1 VLTALVRPSPRV
13 YKYLMEV
20 TRELA
25 PERWSGYL
33 DSITDDLRNAPIS
46 IEIMDAEHPPLLAAR
61 GLALQL
67 LTYDRRDDV
76 FEVAA
81 ARGGPRLPSMLR
93 HLIDHPVRV
102 EVNSMTSL
110 APTRIVVDARDGVRT
125 VIRISHD
132 GAFCG

>member
-1 VLTALVRPSPRV
+1 
-13 YKYLMEV
+13 MEA

-25 PERWSGYL
+25 PDGWSRYL

-46 IEIMDAEHPPLLAAR
+46 IEIIDGEHPPMVAAT

-81 ARGGPRLPSMLR
+81 ARGGPHLPSMLR

-110 APTRIVVDARDGVRT
+110 APTRIVVDAQDGLRT

>member
-1 VLTALVRPSPRV
+1 
-13 YKYLMEV
+13 MEA
-20 TRELA
+20 TRELS
-25 PERWSGYL
+25 PEGWSRYL
-33 DSITDDLRNAPIS
+33 DSISDDLRNVPIS
-46 IEIMDAEHPPLLAAR
+46 IEIIDSERPPVVAAA

-110 APTRIVVDARDGVRT
+110 APTKIVVDARDGVRT

>member
-1 VLTALVRPSPRV
+1 
-13 YKYLMEV
+13 MF
-20 TRELA
+20 
-25 PERWSGYL
+25 
-33 DSITDDLRNAPIS
+33 
-46 IEIMDAEHPPLLAAR
+46 AAR
-61 GLALQL
+61 GMALQL

-76 FEVAA
+76 FEVSA
-81 ARGGPRLPSMLR
+81 ARGGPRLPSVLR
-93 HLIDHPVRV
+93 HLVDHPVRV